1 MKNNYKVR
9 CLEAKYDAP
18 NDMLVWKLFFIE
30 KKAERT
36 FAFPANDF
44 KTSRN
49 ISGDISS
56 ELWEK
61 FCLDIT
67 NKEFNFVMEEEDAA
81 K

>member
-1 MKNNYKVR
+1 MKNTYKVK
-9 CLEAKYDAP
+9 CMEAKYDSS
-18 NDMLVWKLFFIE
+18 NDMLIWKLFFLD

-44 KTSRN
+44 KMSRN

-56 ELWEK
+56 DQWDK
-61 FCLDIT
+61 FCLDIS
-67 NKEFNFVMEEEDAA
+67 NKEFNFVMEEEDAV